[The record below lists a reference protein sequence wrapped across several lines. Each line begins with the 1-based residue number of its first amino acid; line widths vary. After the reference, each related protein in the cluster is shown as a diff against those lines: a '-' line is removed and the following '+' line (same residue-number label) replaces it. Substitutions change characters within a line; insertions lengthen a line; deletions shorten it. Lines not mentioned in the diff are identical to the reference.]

1 MALSITQLP
10 ATASLAQS
18 PIVFAVSESSA
29 ALIGSSSF
37 QYVMELFI
45 WSGSQIPEPTVS
57 DYTLLKYPNASKIG
71 IFEVSQIMNSTL
83 RDLAQEVTSSTRYFY
98 GDFYT
103 QFKSG
108 SSFVTGSHIQSNTFT
123 ALDGFA
129 IFQEPIGQQIF
140 QKSTFWPILTDG
152 PVTQSYFSVNRGEMG
167 VYTAQVGSTPPTRM
181 LYSGSNG
188 ANAVFTLSTAANTN
202 GQIKRFP
209 TAPQQSGFPIST
221 VGLEWFTVQ
230 PSAAQ
235 SPLGNRIRFEL
246 ACENK
251 YPNVRLKWKNRY
263 GQFDWLNCNGVS
275 QQSFDTTK
283 RTYQPQL
290 GSFNGTSLAYN
301 SYDSQNLNYIA
312 DSKQTLIV
320 NTNWLDE
327 DYNDILK
334 QLFVSDEIYWVY
346 NEAQNQLRPITIQQ
360 SSIQFKTGVVDKVI
374 QYTFAFD
381 FGQGYKLII

>member
-29 ALIGSSSF
+29 AAIVQPGF

-45 WSGSQIPEPTVS
+45 WSGSQIPEPPVS
-57 DYTLLKYPNASKIG
+57 DYTLVKYPNTSRVG
-71 IFEVSQIMNSTL
+71 IFEVSQILNSTL
-83 RDLAQEVTSSTRYFY
+83 RDLTQEVTSSTRYFY
-98 GDFYT
+98 GDFYY
-103 QFKSG
+103 QYKSG
-108 SSFVTGSHIQSNTFT
+108 SSFVTGSHIQSNAFV
-123 ALDGFA
+123 ALDGYG
-129 IFQEPIGQQIF
+129 IFPEAIGQQIYE
-140 QKSTFWPILTDG
+140 KSEYWPILSDG

-167 VYTAQVGSTPPTRM
+167 VYTAQVGETPPTRVI
-181 LYSGSNG
+181 YSGSNG
-188 ANAVFTLSTAANTN
+188 SNASFAVSTAANTN

-230 PSAAQ
+230 PAAAI
-235 SPLGNRIRFEL
+235 SPLGNKIRFEL
-246 ACENK
+246 ACQNK
-251 YPNVRLKWKNRY
+251 YPNVRIKWKNRF

-327 DYNDILK
+327 DYNNILK

-381 FGQGYKLII
+381 YGQGYKLII